1 MAESS
6 LYRQG
11 SQNRICVITEISGF
25 IWGLHPITKVSSSA
39 EGQSRHSGHA
49 AEVQDMRGK
58 FLAAGVEISDSKKIL
73 RAFVE
78 QSYVIIA
85 WV

>member
-1 MAESS
+1 M
-6 LYRQG
+6 
-11 SQNRICVITEISGF
+11 
-25 IWGLHPITKVSSSA
+25 VSNSA

-58 FLAAGVEISDSKKIL
+58 FLAAGAEIIDSKKIL

>member
-1 MAESS
+1 
-6 LYRQG
+6 
-11 SQNRICVITEISGF
+11 
-25 IWGLHPITKVSSSA
+25 
-39 EGQSRHSGHA
+39 
-49 AEVQDMRGK
+49 MRGK
-58 FLAAGVEISDSKKIL
+58 FLAADAEIIDSKKIL